1 MQNDPNLAMQPTED
15 GSETNKGIKQKREEF
30 LKNTRRDLRRDLIN
44 SKRYANPQIEGPKC
58 EFSLSHLD
66 NMPNK
71 DFLIKKI
78 VEWNSM
84 PPRSEQLMQ
93 FFTCIDSSDV
103 LEQHYGIIGL
113 RRILS
118 QKTNLP
124 IQEVLDHSILTKI
137 INMAQNDVQPHLQ
150 MEATWCLANLAS
162 GTTEQTNSL
171 IQKGVIPIFVE
182 LSKSSS
188 YQIAEQAIWGLGN
201 ISGDCVEF
209 RSLVLKSHAVDVLT
223 DVFDRTNNIK
233 MKEQII
239 WVFSNICRLRPDNE
253 SFSGYMKRMV
263 AKLIEVF
270 SETNDPEVQDDC
282 LFGFCK
288 CAKTSCI
295 EPFANE
301 RFLHKLALL
310 YNSYFSNVEMNK
322 HRISATSSVIGGLTS
337 STNYHTMMVVNSGFL
352 RMLCIVLSFKEESLV
367 KEACWVLSNIAIGED
382 DQVRAVLSE
391 PGLFDKVMSLVHS
404 SNDEIS
410 KEAIW
415 ILCNMCLSKNYDNIK
430 YLIEQGDL
438 LQIFKETLNLN
449 ADSRKITL
457 VFEAIIQLIS
467 FFDSYRDERN
477 VNPFV
482 ATLIEKGIAEKIEEM
497 QYHKSD
503 VIYAKA
509 LNILE
514 QHFDLSD
521 S

>member
-1 MQNDPNLAMQPTED
+1 MQSDPNFGMQQPED
-15 GSETNKGIKQKREEF
+15 GSEANKGIKQKREEF
-30 LKNTRRDLRRDLIN
+30 IKNTRRELRRDLIN
-44 SKRYANPQIEGPKC
+44 SKRYANPQTEGPKC

-66 NMPNK
+66 HLPNK
-71 DFLIKKI
+71 DFLAKKI
-78 VEWNSM
+78 TEWNALA
-84 PPRSEQLMQ
+84 PKVDQLLH
-93 FFTCIDSSDV
+93 FFTCIESQDI

-124 IQEVLDHSILTKI
+124 IQEVLDHNVLTKI

-182 LSKSSS
+182 LSKSNS

-209 RSLVLKSHAVDVLT
+209 RSLVLKSNAVDVLN

-239 WVFSNICRLRPDNE
+239 WVFSNICRLRPENE

-263 AKLIEVF
+263 GKLIEVF
-270 SETNDPEVQDDC
+270 TETNDAEVQDDC

-288 CAKTSCI
+288 CAKSSCI
-295 EPFANE
+295 ELFANE

-310 YNSYFSNVEMNK
+310 YNSYFNNVEMNR
-322 HRISATSSVIGGLTS
+322 HRISACSSVIGGLTS
-337 STNYHTMMVVNSGFL
+337 SNNYHTMLVVNSGFL
-352 RMLCIVLSFKEESLV
+352 RLLCIVLSFKEESLV

-382 DQVRAVLSE
+382 DQVRAVLTE
-391 PGLFDKVMSLVHS
+391 PGLFDKIMLLVHS
-404 SNDEIS
+404 SNEEIS

-430 YLIEQGDL
+430 YLIEQGGL
-438 LQIFKETLNLN
+438 LQIFKENLNLN
-449 ADSRKITL
+449 GDSRKITL
-457 VFEAIIQLIS
+457 IFEALIQLIT
-467 FFDSYRDERN
+467 FFENYRDERN

-482 ATLIEKGIAEKIEEM
+482 STLIEKGIAEKIEEM

-503 VIYAKA
+503 VIYIKA

-514 QHFDLSD
+514 QYFDLSD